1 MYTPNLYDDVD
12 LDQGVALAAGAYRVQ
27 WGEYGSSYWKNPTPP
42 DIYYEYMYIF
52 DWQNPEETIKVEA
65 DELKNYVRTGKY
77 LERAFSFLQES
88 FGEAEVSVIPLFS
101 VGNTD
106 PENWFM
112 VCVAGVT
119 TVNKDLDTA
128 KWQAVGIWGLEKL
141 YSSASSGYLKLNTE
155 EPGVFLIDENTFLVL

>member
-1 MYTPNLYDDVD
+1 MYTPNLYNDVD

-27 WGEYGSSYWKNPTPP
+27 WGEYGSSYWKTPTPP
-42 DIYYEYMYIF
+42 DIYYEYIYIF
-52 DWQNPEETIKVEA
+52 DWEIPTETIKVEVDA
-65 DELKNYVRTGKY
+65 LKNYVRTGHY
-77 LERAFSFLQES
+77 LEQAFLALQES
-88 FGEAEVSVIPLFS
+88 FGDAEISVLPLYEN
-101 VGNTD
+101 GNPE

-128 KWQAVGIWGLEKL
+128 KWQAVGIWGLENL
-141 YSSASSGYLKLNTE
+141 YASLSSGYLKLNKE